1 MTADDGAFRLGVL
14 EKAMP
19 DGLSP
24 EEKLLE
30 AKNAGFDFVEL
41 NMDAD
46 ESKIAML
53 DWPEEKIASLL
64 RFGEQAEIR
73 YESVCFSVQRK
84 FPLGT
89 EDRHSALEADLL
101 LKKMIRFAVKTGIRI
116 IQLEGY
122 DCYYDEISNAG
133 TKERFFRNLRAAA
146 GFASMYGVV
155 LGLETM
161 DSDVMDTVEKIM
173 YYVGEI
179 RSPYLQIYPDV
190 GNMANATDDI
200 CKDIRSG
207 RGHIVSVHLKET
219 TPGENLALPYGTGD
233 VDFAC
238 AIAALLEVGV
248 HRFTAE
254 FWDKGTGD
262 WRQSLVR
269 SHEFL
274 LHQFEAASEIRRET
288 GRN

>member
-73 YESVCFSVQRK
+73 YVSVCFSVQRK

-89 EDRHSALEADLL
+89 EDRNSALEADLL
-101 LKKMIRFAVKTGIRI
+101 LKKMIRFAV
-116 IQLEGY
+116 
-122 DCYYDEISNAG
+122 
-133 TKERFFRNLRAAA
+133 
-146 GFASMYGVV
+146 
-155 LGLETM
+155 
-161 DSDVMDTVEKIM
+161 
-173 YYVGEI
+173 
-179 RSPYLQIYPDV
+179 
-190 GNMANATDDI
+190 
-200 CKDIRSG
+200 
-207 RGHIVSVHLKET
+207 
-219 TPGENLALPYGTGD
+219 
-233 VDFAC
+233 
-238 AIAALLEVGV
+238 
-248 HRFTAE
+248 
-254 FWDKGTGD
+254 
-262 WRQSLVR
+262 
-269 SHEFL
+269 
-274 LHQFEAASEIRRET
+274 
-288 GRN
+288 